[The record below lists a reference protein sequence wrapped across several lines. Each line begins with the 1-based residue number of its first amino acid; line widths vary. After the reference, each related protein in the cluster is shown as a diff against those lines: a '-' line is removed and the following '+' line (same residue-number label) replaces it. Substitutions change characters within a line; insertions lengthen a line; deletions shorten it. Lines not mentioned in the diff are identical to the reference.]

1 MAGPTADRDAG
12 MPAGFAGR
20 RADVWAL
27 MAEYATA
34 EALVAAARAAHD
46 AGYRDAEAYAP
57 YAVEG
62 LAEALGF
69 HRSRIPAITLAGGLV
84 GGLAG
89 YFMQWYAAVVA
100 YPEEIGA
107 RPLHSWPMF
116 IPVTFEMA
124 ILFAA
129 LSAFFAVLIA
139 NGLPRLA
146 HPIFDAPDFDLASRN
161 RFFLCLRCD
170 DPAFDEAAASV
181 LLDSTS
187 PLRRAEV
194 AR

>member
-1 MAGPTADRDAG
+1 MTAGVNAERGA
-12 MPAGFAGR
+12 
-20 RADVWAL
+20 VWAL
-27 MAEYATA
+27 MAEYESA
-34 EALVAAARAAHD
+34 EALVAAAQAAHA

-57 YAVEG
+57 YAVDG
-62 LAEALGF
+62 LADALGF
-69 HRSRIPAITLAGGLV
+69 RRSRIPAFTLI

-89 YFMQWYAAVVA
+89 GVGGYFLQWYAAAVS
-100 YPEEIGA
+100 YPEEVGA

-116 IPVTFEMA
+116 VPVAFEMT

-129 LSAFFAVLIA
+129 LTAFFAVLIG
-139 NGLPRLA
+139 NRLPRLA

-170 DPAFDEAAASV
+170 DPAFDGDRAAA
-181 LLDSTS
+181 LLDSTK

-194 AR
+194 AA